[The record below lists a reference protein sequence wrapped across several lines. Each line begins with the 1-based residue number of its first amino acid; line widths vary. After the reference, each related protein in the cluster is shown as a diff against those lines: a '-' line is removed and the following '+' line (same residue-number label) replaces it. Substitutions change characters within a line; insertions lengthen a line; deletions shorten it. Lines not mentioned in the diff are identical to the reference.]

1 MRWLR
6 KSLILAHRYLG
17 IVLSLMFVMWFTTGI
32 GMIYSRGMPRLTRQ
46 VRLSRLSPLNLSAVR
61 LTASEAFERANLDRI
76 SGRVTLLTVNERP
89 AYRFGNSGT
98 VFADNGELMTGIDS
112 SAART
117 VAAKFMNI
125 REDQLRPAE
134 ELTQPDQWTL
144 TQTRLLPLYKVVV
157 NDAAHT
163 ELYVSP
169 ETAEVVQV
177 TTRASRVLAW
187 VSTIP
192 HFLYFA
198 PLRLKNGLWVKT
210 MTWIPGLACVLA
222 ALGIV
227 LGIVQFRRSRPHIRY
242 SGWMRWHYITGLV
255 FGVLT
260 LTWAFSGLLSME
272 PWAWTEK
279 DQIERPIRQAFASGP
294 GDLDE
299 FRPMDLSAWSNIL
312 SDRQVKEVEFERI
325 LDEPHYIVRTSPN
338 DKTLVGWPD
347 GGHQPYFV
355 ARDPDNARFVVS
367 AKTMKKSEA
376 LRSDVIVERLKLAK
390 PDIPVAETATLTEY
404 DSYYYSRDRQTPLP
418 VVRTKLEDPDKTWIY
433 VDPEVGQ
440 VVGQVNRFNRV
451 ERWLYNGLHTLDFSF
466 MYYNR
471 PLWDAVVI
479 VLSLG
484 GTIVSGIGLF
494 MGLKRLRRGIQRTAK
509 SFSAT

>member
-17 IVLSLMFVMWFTTGI
+17 IVLSLMFVMWFITGI
-32 GMIYSRGMPRLTRQ
+32 GMIYSRGMPRLTPQ

-61 LTASEAFERANLDRI
+61 LTAAEAFDRANLDRI
-76 SGRVTLLTVNERP
+76 SGRVTLLTVSERP

-112 SAART
+112 SSART
-117 VAAKFMNI
+117 VAAKFMNM

-144 TQTRLLPLYKVVV
+144 TQMRLFPLYKVTA

-169 ETAEVVQV
+169 DTAEVVQV

-198 PLRLKNGLWVKT
+198 PLRLKNDVWVKT
-210 MTWIPGLACVLA
+210 MTWVPALACVLA

-255 FGVLT
+255 FGVVT
-260 LTWAFSGLLSME
+260 LTFAFSGLLSME

-279 DQIERPIRQAFASGP
+279 DQIERGVRQAFASSPRDFATFPKIDSAAWTGMLA
-294 GDLDE
+294 GQSAKEIE
-299 FRPMDLSAWSNIL
+299 FA
-312 SDRQVKEVEFERI
+312 RI
-325 LDEPHYIVRTSPN
+325 LDEDYYIVRTSP
-338 DKTLVGWPD
+338 DEKALVGW
-347 GGHQPYFV
+347 
-355 ARDPDNARFVVS
+355 
-367 AKTMKKSEA
+367 
-376 LRSDVIVERLKLAK
+376 
-390 PDIPVAETATLTEY
+390 
-404 DSYYYSRDRQTPLP
+404 
-418 VVRTKLEDPDKTWIY
+418 
-433 VDPEVGQ
+433 
-440 VVGQVNRFNRV
+440 
-451 ERWLYNGLHTLDFSF
+451 
-466 MYYNR
+466 
-471 PLWDAVVI
+471 
-479 VLSLG
+479 
-484 GTIVSGIGLF
+484 
-494 MGLKRLRRGIQRTAK
+494 
-509 SFSAT
+509 